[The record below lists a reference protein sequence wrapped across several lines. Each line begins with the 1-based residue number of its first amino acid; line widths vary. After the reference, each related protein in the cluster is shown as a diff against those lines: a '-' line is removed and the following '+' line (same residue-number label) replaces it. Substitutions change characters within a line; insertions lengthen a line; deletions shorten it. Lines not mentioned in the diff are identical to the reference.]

1 MGFQTFLWG
10 GYMRASQSVRP
21 NKRKKSFRRSFILEK
36 NVPWEIKFK
45 SNIALRCITRLP
57 TLAKPRGQLGHLHF
71 ESALGPILNR
81 FPLFSLQPFL
91 TSMFLRIPSSRH
103 RGHHPKRAKSPR
115 THGTEHRRIIV
126 TLQLMDYDCLL
137 HSVDFP

>member
-1 MGFQTFLWG
+1 
-10 GYMRASQSVRP
+10 MRASQSVRP

-71 ESALGPILNR
+71 ESPYVRFSILITSALGFLLGYLTR
-81 FPLFSLQPFL
+81 FLP
-91 TSMFLRIPSSRH
+91 
-103 RGHHPKRAKSPR
+103 
-115 THGTEHRRIIV
+115 
-126 TLQLMDYDCLL
+126 
-137 HSVDFP
+137 